1 MRSNPT
7 QMSVAAKVA
16 RAHKSHKSEVSSGDA
31 ASKQHTAVL
40 GTLVDVI
47 EAAQK
52 DVKLLENE
60 TAQAVN
66 VIIESVEAVLN
77 DQNFAKIDHDGALS
91 ERLIG
96 ILQAC
101 SFQDLTGQRLSRVV
115 EALGDSHARFSK
127 GSTSA
132 KLNNDQKKRAARRN
146 SRLAN
151 GPQVDASGHD
161 QNSIDA
167 LFG

>member
-7 QMSVAAKVA
+7 HTSVAAKVA
-16 RAHKSHKSEVSSGDA
+16 RAQKTNKLDVSCPETS
-31 ASKQHTAVL
+31 SQQQTAVL

-66 VIIESVEAVLN
+66 VIIGSVEAVLN
-77 DQNFAKIDHDGALS
+77 DQNFAKIDHDGVLS
-91 ERLIG
+91 DRLIS

-115 EALGDSHARFSK
+115 EALDDSHARFSK

-132 KLNNDQKKRAARRN
+132 KLNNDQKKRVSRRN
-146 SRLAN
+146 TRLAH
-151 GPQVDASGHD
+151 GPQVDNNAHD
-161 QNSIDA
+161 QGSIDA